1 MVGQTL
7 SSAVSGINLDLA
19 INVLGDFECHSLQ
32 PGGLCSLVLHEKRRT
47 GTFTKRRESVW
58 SGRNG
63 ANLLEDSHPPRGL
76 GTPAL
81 PEG

>member
-19 INVLGDFECHSLQ
+19 INALGDFERHSLQ
-32 PGGLCSLVLHEKRRT
+32 PGVSILHETRRT

-63 ANLLEDSHPPRGL
+63 ASLLKDSHPPRGL
-76 GTPAL
+76 GTPVL
-81 PEG
+81 SEGWT